1 MLLWTKSLNRF
12 LVLIGLFLAAV
23 PQGYCQSKTTGDS
36 KRSVVRDI
44 CVTFDELPAAK
55 SFEEVDREAITYL
68 ILDALKRHKVASTGF
83 VVGQEIGQS
92 FDILGQWLNQGHML
106 GSMTYSNQDYN
117 YIGIEAFL
125 ADIRRGMDV
134 VEPMLSGFGQKQRY
148 FRYPYLHYGSTPEER
163 KQAALFIEDRNLQV
177 VHATIVPEDY
187 LFNLSLEKL
196 GKSPDSASFDNLRD
210 EYLNHLLEEVERV
223 ERLALELV
231 KRPVKHILLLR
242 ANRLNA
248 VYLDDLL
255 GAIEDAGYGFISLN
269 EALKDK
275 VYSQKEAYY
284 SLKGVGYLD
293 MIQQSNPDLLPAE

>member
-1 MLLWTKSLNRF
+1 MLRWTKKVSQYL
-12 LVLIGLFLAAV
+12 LLTGLFLAIGQ
-23 PQGYCQSKTTGDS
+23 QGYCQSETTKDS
-36 KRSVVRDI
+36 RKSSKKEI

-55 SFEEVDREAITYL
+55 SFREVDREAVTYL
-68 ILDALKRHKVASTGF
+68 ILDALKRHKVSSTGF

-92 FDILGQWLNQGHML
+92 FDILGQWLNQGHIL
-106 GSMTYSNQDYN
+106 GSMTFSNQDYN

-125 ADIRRGMDV
+125 VDIRRGMDAI
-134 VEPMLSGFGQKQRY
+134 EPMLAGFGQKQRY
-148 FRYPYLHYGSTPEER
+148 FRYPFLHYGSTPEER
-163 KQAALFIEDRNLQV
+163 KLATLFVEDGNLQV
-177 VHATIVPEDY
+177 VHATVVPEDY

-196 GKSPDSASFDNLRD
+196 GKFPDTASFDNLRN
-210 EYLNHLLEEVERV
+210 EYLNHVLDEVERV

-231 KRPVKHILLLR
+231 KRPVIHILLLR

-255 GAIEDAGYGFISLN
+255 GAIEDAGYGFISLDR
-269 EALKDK
+269 ALKDK
-275 VYSQKEAYY
+275 VYSRKEAYY

>member
-36 KRSVVRDI
+36 NRSVVRDI

-196 GKSPDSASFDNLRD
+196 GKFPDSASFDNLRD